1 MFAPFYL
8 LIGLLLSYVY
18 YILAIPFP
26 DTVTIVA
33 KPRLGNNQVVFSLV
47 NPQPSIPSSAI
58 QLRILSGCL
67 WIQSHLSMIWSSAAL
82 YSLIIIILQDIDL
95 MANTALPEDLVS
107 IQGSSIYMMQMGRN
121 RG

>member
-1 MFAPFYL
+1 
-8 LIGLLLSYVY
+8 
-18 YILAIPFP
+18 
-26 DTVTIVA
+26 
-33 KPRLGNNQVVFSLV
+33 
-47 NPQPSIPSSAI
+47 
-58 QLRILSGCL
+58 
-67 WIQSHLSMIWSSAAL
+67 MIWSSAAL